1 MIKLLKNANVYTPSP
16 IGKKDIL
23 IEGEKILRI
32 ADHIDGYE
40 NLPDVEIYDLNG
52 KTVVPGYIDMHVH
65 ITGGGGEQGPAS
77 RVPESQ
83 LSEFFKN
90 GIYWCIRKGDEN
102 ISDDLKKLL
111 WKDKVFFIQIE
122 GFDELMAELN
132 KRLNKGVLPIDNA
145 ILSSEHQIK
154 LIKSLI

>member
-1 MIKLLKNANVYTPSP
+1 MMKLLKNANIYTPSP

-77 RVPESQ
+77 RVPESS
-83 LSEFFKN
+83 LSVFFKTFRHRWYHQEC
-90 GIYWCIRKGDEN
+90 GKSGGKGAGADGRGHDRVCTDQCIWLSADYHHWQRRKGYR
-102 ISDDLKKLL
+102 DDPT
-111 WKDKVFFIQIE
+111 DDRRESGSF
-122 GFDELMAELN
+122 
-132 KRLNKGVLPIDNA
+132 
-145 ILSSEHQIK
+145 
-154 LIKSLI
+154 

>member
-32 ADHIDGYE
+32 ADHIDGYK

-77 RVPESQ
+77 RVPESS
-83 LSEFFKN
+83 LSVFFKN
-90 GIYWCIRKGDEN
+90 GITTAVGLLGTDGITRSVEN
-102 ISDDLKKLL
+102 LVALACVYRVSLDYLLGYSDAREPLVESKMES
-111 WKDKVFFIQIE
+111 VC
-122 GFDELMAELN
+122 
-132 KRLNKGVLPIDNA
+132 
-145 ILSSEHQIK
+145 
-154 LIKSLI
+154 

>member
-1 MIKLLKNANVYTPSP
+1 MMKLLKNANIYTPSP

-65 ITGGGGEQGPAS
+65 ITGGGARAGAVHRTFGYDTGHRCLGGDHGRADDGAPAGEPV
-77 RVPESQ
+77 R
-83 LSEFFKN
+83 
-90 GIYWCIRKGDEN
+90 
-102 ISDDLKKLL
+102 
-111 WKDKVFFIQIE
+111 
-122 GFDELMAELN
+122 
-132 KRLNKGVLPIDNA
+132 
-145 ILSSEHQIK
+145 
-154 LIKSLI
+154 

>member
-32 ADHIDGYE
+32 ADYIDGYE

-52 KTVVPGYIDMHVH
+52 KNVVPGYIDMHVH

-77 RVPESQ
+77 RVPESS
-83 LSEFFKN
+83 LSVFFKN
-90 GIYWCIRKGDEN
+90 GITTAVGLLGTDGITRSVENLVAKARALTQEGTDQCIWLSADYHHWQRRKGYR
-102 ISDDLKKLL
+102 DDPTY
-111 WKDKVFFIQIE
+111 DRRESGSF
-122 GFDELMAELN
+122 
-132 KRLNKGVLPIDNA
+132 
-145 ILSSEHQIK
+145 
-154 LIKSLI
+154 

>member
-77 RVPESQ
+77 RVPESS
-83 LSEFFKN
+83 LSVFFKN
-90 GIYWCIRKGDEN
+90 GITTAVGLLGTDGITRSEKSGGKGAGADGRGHDRVCTDQCIWLSADYHHWQRRKGYR
-102 ISDDLKKLL
+102 DDPT
-111 WKDKVFFIQIE
+111 DDRRESGSF
-122 GFDELMAELN
+122 
-132 KRLNKGVLPIDNA
+132 
-145 ILSSEHQIK
+145 
-154 LIKSLI
+154 